1 MIGFLF
7 KKVFGTY
14 NDRMLKRLQPLVDE
28 INSLEPAYQGLTD
41 DQLKAKTAEFKS
53 LLSQGKTLD
62 DIQCDAFAA
71 IREACRRV
79 LGMRPYDCQ
88 LIGGL
93 ALHRGMI
100 AEMTTGEGKTLVA
113 TLPTYL
119 NALDGKGVHVITVN
133 DYLATRDRNWMGP
146 AYEFMGLT
154 VGVIRNDTPI
164 QTRKEQYA
172 CDITYGTNNEFGF
185 DYLRNNMVVHG
196 SQCAQRELNY
206 CVVDEVDSILI
217 DEARTPLI
225 ISGPTDESTDMYYKI
240 DRLIPTLK
248 EADYTIEEKTR
259 TVALTD
265 DGVRASEKFLG
276 VENLYD
282 PNNVELV
289 HHVSQALRAHK
300 LFKKDVDY
308 VVQDNQVVIVDEF
321 TGRLMP
327 GRRFSDG
334 LHQALEAKEKVKIEQ
349 ENQTL
354 ASVTFQNF
362 FRMYTK
368 LSGMTGT
375 ASTEAQEF
383 QQIYKL
389 LVLTIPTN
397 RPLRRKSF
405 ADAIYRTDRE
415 KYAAV
420 IKNIQEMNT
429 AGRPV
434 LVGTVSIE
442 KSELVSSLLK
452 KANIPH
458 TVLNAKYHEK
468 EAEIISRAGQPKA
481 VTIATNMAGRGT
493 DIVLGEGI
501 AELGGLHVIGTERH
515 ESRRID
521 NQLRGRTGR
530 QGDPGSSQFFL
541 SLEDDLLRIFGS
553 DRISGIMQRLGM
565 EDGEAI
571 QHPLV
576 TRSIESAQA
585 RVEGRNFDIRKELL
599 KFDDIMNSQRLS
611 IYAERREIL
620 EGQDVSQRYRDFIEE
635 IVDDA
640 ASGLHKSAS
649 NPDDDQAMT
658 QNQSISDYLRSVF
671 PLEVKQELMADADE
685 FKEVFTKQALD
696 IYAQKESKFGSKMMR
711 GLERIVLL
719 EVIDSKW
726 KDHLRGMDELREGIG
741 LRAYGQKDPIVEFRS
756 EGYAMFEEM
765 SRKIR
770 EDAVSFILRA
780 NPIKEEDL
788 VQRDERVKQADIK
801 FLHPEASSAI
811 QAPQQSDVPSAA
823 PAHGND
829 PFGNLTQIADP
840 GSPADTAKKIGRND
854 PCSCGSGKKFKKC
867 CGA

>member
-1 MIGFLF
+1 MIGFIF
-7 KKVFGTY
+7 RKIFGTY
-14 NDRMLKRLQPLVDE
+14 NDRMLKKVQPLVE
-28 INSLEPAYQGLTD
+28 QMNALEATYQKLSD
-41 DQLKAKTAEFKS
+41 DQLKSKTEEFRSLLKQGKS
-53 LLSQGKTLD
+53 LE

-71 IREACRRV
+71 MREACKRTIG
-79 LGMRPYDCQ
+79 LRPYDCQ

-113 TLPTYL
+113 TLPAYL

-133 DYLATRDRNWMGP
+133 DYLASRDRNWMGP

-164 QTRKEQYA
+164 QVRKLQYA

-196 SQCAQRELNY
+196 SQCAQRALNY
-206 CVVDEVDSILI
+206 CIVDEVDSILI

-225 ISGPTDESTDMYYKI
+225 ISGPTDESTDLYYKI

-248 EADYTIEEKTR
+248 TEDFTVEEKTR

-265 DGVRASEKFLG
+265 DGVHKSEKFLG
-276 VENLYD
+276 IENLYD
-282 PNNVELV
+282 PNNVDLV

-308 VVQDNQVVIVDEF
+308 VVQEDQVVIVDEF

-362 FRMYTK
+362 FRMYSK

-397 RPLRRKSF
+397 KPLRRQSF

-420 IKNIQEMNT
+420 IKNIKEMNVV
-429 AGRPV
+429 GRPV

-442 KSELVSSLLK
+442 KSELVSHLLK
-452 KANIPH
+452 NENITH

-468 EAEIISRAGQPKA
+468 EAEIISRAGQPKS

-501 AELGGLHVIGTERH
+501 AALGGLHVIGTERH

-553 DRISGIMQRLGM
+553 DRISGVMQRLGM
-565 EDGEAI
+565 EDGESI
-571 QHPLV
+571 QHSLV

-620 EGQDVSQRYRDFIEE
+620 EGQDVSQRYKDFIEE

-640 ASGLHKSAS
+640 ATGLQKSAS

-658 QNQSISDYLRSVF
+658 QNQSIADYLRSIF
-671 PLEVKQELMADADE
+671 PIETKQELLADADE
-685 FKEVFTKQALD
+685 FKQIFSKQVLEM
-696 IYAQKESKFGSKMMR
+696 YSGKESHFGAKMMR

-756 EGYAMFEEM
+756 EGYSMFEEM

-788 VQRDERVKQADIK
+788 VIKNERMDSSDIR

-811 QAPQQSDVPSAA
+811 K
-823 PAHGND
+823 PAHQTAAIASSAKKD
-829 PFGNLTQIADP
+829 PFDPTIQRTDP
-840 GSPADTAKKIGRND
+840 GSPFEDNKKIGRNE
-854 PCSCGSGKKFKKC
+854 PCSCGSGKKYKKC
-867 CGA
+867 CGV